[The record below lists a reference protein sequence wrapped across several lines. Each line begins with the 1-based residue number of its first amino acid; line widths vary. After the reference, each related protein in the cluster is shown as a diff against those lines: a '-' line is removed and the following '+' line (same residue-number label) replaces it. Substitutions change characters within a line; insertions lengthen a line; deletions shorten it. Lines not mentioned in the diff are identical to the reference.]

1 MATYPS
7 MPKKYDER
15 FCLYHQMTLGDTSK
29 SPLCSNTTLCSNTIF
44 KEEEV
49 SLSSSIVRILFFR
62 FLLAVIAS
70 VSILSLAGSITIQSD
85 TRKKAVKGWWI
96 LS

>member
-29 SPLCSNTTLCSNTIF
+29 SPLCSNTIF

-62 FLLAVIAS
+62 FLLAVITS
-70 VSILSLAGSITIQSD
+70 ISILSLAGSITIQSD